1 MGRFWGIEPLR
12 CVLLLLYSLCAST
25 LYFENLEYV
34 KHSMKWTVGKL
45 FDKSPSFMNSRI
57 VVLD

>member
-12 CVLLLLYSLCAST
+12 RVLLLLYSLCAST

-34 KHSMKWTVGKL
+34 KHSMK
-45 FDKSPSFMNSRI
+45 
-57 VVLD
+57 